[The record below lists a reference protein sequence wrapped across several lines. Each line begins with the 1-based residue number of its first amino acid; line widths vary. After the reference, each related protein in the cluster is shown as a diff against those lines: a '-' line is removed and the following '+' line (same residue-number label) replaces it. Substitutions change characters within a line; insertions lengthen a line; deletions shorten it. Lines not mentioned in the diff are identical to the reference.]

1 MIPELTV
8 DFVGETY
15 TPDPAGTFT
24 IGREA
29 DLVLDPDNGFL
40 HRRFLALS
48 VAGGLW
54 WLSNV
59 GARLTATVTD
69 AAGAMQAWLAPG
81 ASLPVVFG
89 HTIVWFTAGATTY
102 EVDLLLAGSPFEA
115 VVPLAVP
122 AEVAAGSATIGRVSL
137 TPAQKLMV
145 VALCEDALR
154 RGGRG
159 PSSIPTSAAAAAR
172 LGWPV
177 TRFNRKLDNV
187 CDRLSSLGVRG
198 LHGGPDR
205 LASDRKARLVEY
217 ALSTRIVGPADL
229 ALLEPD
235 APGAPV
241 PGA

>member
-1 MIPELTV
+1 MIPELIV
-8 DFVGETY
+8 DFVGETH

-40 HRRFLALS
+40 HRRFLSLS
-48 VAGGLW
+48 ASGGLW

-59 GARLTATVTD
+59 GGRLTATVTD
-69 AAGAMQAWLAPG
+69 AAGTLQAWLAPG

-102 EVDLLLAGSPFEA
+102 EVDLHLAASPFEP
-115 VVPLAVP
+115 VVP
-122 AEVAAGSATIGRVSL
+122 VAAPAGAATIGRVSL
-137 TPAQKLMV
+137 TPAQKLLI

-154 RGGRG
+154 HGGRG
-159 PSSIPTSAAAAAR
+159 PSAIPTSAAAAAR
-172 LGWPV
+172 LGWPL

-217 ALSTRIVGPADL
+217 ALSTRIVAPADL
-229 ALLEPD
+229 ALLDPD
-235 APGAPV
+235 ASGPGR
-241 PGA
+241 